1 MGEHMAEKFIS
12 IRNLK
17 FLLYEVFDAV
27 SLTEFPYYRQHN
39 KKMFDMVLDAGMK
52 LATKLLWPAFEEMDR
67 NSPELVAGQV
77 KVHPLVGKM
86 MKQFGEGGW
95 IAATFPNDVDG
106 EQLPSLVANCC
117 HMMFS
122 AANYSAHAYPGLT
135 SGAARLI
142 ANFGDTGLVETYLEK
157 MLMGEWQGTMALTE
171 PQAGSSLSDITT
183 TAEPT
188 QDGYYLVKGQK
199 IFISAG
205 DYDSIENVVHLMLAK
220 IPGGPAGVKGISLFV
235 VPKLRKDDQG
245 RLVSNDIAATQ
256 IFHKMGYRGTPIT
269 ELSIGEKNDC
279 RGYLVGEPH
288 KGLAYMFQMM
298 NEERIG
304 VGLAAA
310 SIASASYHAALAYTK
325 ERLQGRRLASK
336 DLSKPQVAII
346 EHADVKR
353 MLLFQK
359 SIVEG
364 SLSLLLQC
372 SRYEDMTRV
381 SSGDERIKYELLLD
395 LLTPVAKTY
404 ASEMG
409 ILSTSQSIQ
418 CFGGYGYCED
428 FPVEQHFRDMRIHA
442 IHEGTTGI
450 QGMDLLGRKVIMKDG
465 KAVMLFLDEVRKTMD
480 AARNADLHPFAEKL
494 EKRLD
499 ALQEV
504 TVHLISLAQDKGP
517 EYFLAD
523 ATLYLECFSIIVIAW
538 QWLLQA
544 VVVQHALK
552 KKLTEAETNFYH
564 GKLSA
569 LRYFYAYEL
578 VKTDSLIASLKDP
591 DAVTVDM
598 KSAYFM
604 D

>member
-1 MGEHMAEKFIS
+1 MADKFIS
-12 IRNLK
+12 MRNLK

-27 SLTEFPYYRQHN
+27 SLGKYSYYRQHN

-67 NSPELVAGQV
+67 HPPELVSGRV
-77 KVHPLVGKM
+77 KVHPQVREI

-95 IAATFPNDVDG
+95 IAATFPETFDG
-106 EQLPSLVANCC
+106 GQLPSLVANCC

-135 SGAARLI
+135 AGAARLI
-142 ANFGDTGLVETYLEK
+142 ANFGDAALIETYLQK

-188 QDGYYLVKGQK
+188 PGGYYLIRGQK

-205 DYDSIENVVHLMLAK
+205 DYDGIENIVHLMLAK
-220 IPGGPAGVKGISLFV
+220 IPGGPPGVKGISLFA
-235 VPKLRKDDQG
+235 VPRMRRDDQG
-245 RLVSNDIAATQ
+245 DLSSNDIVVTQ
-256 IFHKMGYRGTPIT
+256 IYHKMGYRGTPIT

-279 RGYLVGEPH
+279 RGHLVGEPH
-288 KGLAYMFQMM
+288 RGLSYMFQMM
-298 NEERIG
+298 NEERMG

-310 SIASASYHAALAYTK
+310 SIASAAYQAALAYAK
-325 ERLQGRRLASK
+325 DRPQGRRLSSK
-336 DLSKPQVAII
+336 DPATPQVPII

-353 MLLFQK
+353 MLLFQR

-364 SLSLLLQC
+364 SFSLLLQC
-372 SRYEDMTRV
+372 SRYEDMTKV
-381 SSGDERIKYELLLD
+381 ATGDELERYELLLD

-450 QGMDLLGRKVIMKDG
+450 QGMDLLGRKVIMKEG
-465 KAVMLFLDEVRKTMD
+465 RAFVLFLEEVRAAMD
-480 AARNADLHPFAEKL
+480 AANRSDLQPFVEQL
-494 EKRLD
+494 GNGLN
-499 ALQEV
+499 ALQDV
-504 TVHLISLAQDKGP
+504 TLHLISLAQEKGP
-517 EYFLAD
+517 EHFLAD
-523 ATLYLECFSIIVIAW
+523 ATLYLEFFSIIAIAW

-544 VVVQHALK
+544 VVAQKALK
-552 KKLTEAETNFYH
+552 KKLGEFEADFYQ
-564 GKLSA
+564 GKLFTF
-569 LRYFYAYEL
+569 RYFYSYEL
-578 VKTDSLIASLKDP
+578 VKISALTACLKHP
-591 DAVTVDM
+591 DALTVEI
-598 KSAYFM
+598 KTEYFS